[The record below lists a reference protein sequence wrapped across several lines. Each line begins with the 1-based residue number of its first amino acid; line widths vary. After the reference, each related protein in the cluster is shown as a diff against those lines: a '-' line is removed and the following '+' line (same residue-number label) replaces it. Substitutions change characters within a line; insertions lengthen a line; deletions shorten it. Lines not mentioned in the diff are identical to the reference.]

1 METKEITYSNKTFDD
16 FNKSFEDFIK
26 VYYPNTYTDFSE
38 ASVGRIFMDLASM
51 VGDNLSFYQDYQF
64 NETLLQS
71 VKERKNIFALAYQF
85 GYKPKIS
92 SPSIAKIKI
101 YQQVPSKLVSGSYV
115 PDTDYAIII
124 QPESV
129 ISSLTLGQ
137 SFYIKDLVDFNV
149 SNTID
154 SRKDQVYSS
163 DVTLNPIY
171 YLLEKTAI
179 AISGTIN
186 IKTFDITS
194 PSKYLTLDLVDDNI
208 IEILS
213 IIDSDGNKWYEVDN
227 LAQDTIF
234 EESRNIFENDPNSY
248 IDNSSTPYILNLK
261 KVPRRFVTRFKQDD
275 LLQLEFGSGISDSS
289 DEIITLNPNNIGI
302 NTYDSLTSLNNSYD
316 ITNFLNTSTY
326 GVAPKNTTLTVRYLV
341 GGGLASNIEANS
353 ITNIASIDI
362 LQNILLDATILTYVK
377 DSIGITNPEPSR
389 GGKGADTI
397 DEIRLNSLSA
407 YTSQNRLVD
416 TTDYI
421 TRCLSMPSKYGSISK
436 IFVEPVSNCIN
447 LYTLGYD
454 KNKNVTAL
462 SLASKENLKNYL
474 EKYKMLNDAIQIK
487 DSFVVNFDVFYE
499 IIVLPS
505 YNSNEVL
512 LNCNKSLIE
521 YFSIDKWQINQP
533 IILSDIY
540 SNLSQI
546 KGVQNI
552 HNIFLEN
559 LSGNNYSTMSYDFIS
574 ATRNNIIYPSK
585 DVMIFEVKFPLID
598 IRGRVTTF

>member
-275 LLQLEFGSGISDSS
+275 LLQLEFGSGISDSP

-377 DSIGITNPEPSR
+377 DSVGITNPEPSR